1 MATKGSVAKQEIA
14 QKLFEAFPNA
24 FQHDK
29 DIRIPWVENGATVEI
44 KIAMTCAKENVGGNL
59 AVSTGADGQSLNG
72 AAAMTDAEIE
82 NVRIMMEHLN
92 L

>member
-1 MATKGSVAKQEIA
+1 MAAKGAVAKQEIT

-29 DIRIPWVENGATVEI
+29 DIRIPWVENGVTVEI

-59 AVSTGADGQSLNG
+59 EVSASGEVGQPT
-72 AAAMTDAEIE
+72 AMTDAEIE

>member
-1 MATKGSVAKQEIA
+1 MAARGAQAKQEIT

-29 DIRIPWVENGATVEI
+29 DIRIPWVENGQTVEI

-59 AVSTGADGQSLNG
+59 EVSASGEISQPI
-72 AAAMTDAEIE
+72 AMTDAEVE

>member
-1 MATKGSVAKQEIA
+1 M
-14 QKLFEAFPNA
+14 
-24 FQHDK
+24 
-29 DIRIPWVENGATVEI
+29 TVEI

-59 AVSTGADGQSLNG
+59 EVSASGEVGQPT
-72 AAAMTDAEIE
+72 AMTDAEIE

>member
-1 MATKGSVAKQEIA
+1 MAAKGAIAKQEIT
-14 QKLFEAFPNA
+14 QKIFEAFPDA

-59 AVSTGADGQSLNG
+59 ATAVSNGGTVAESLT
-72 AAAMTDAEIE
+72 AMTDTEIE
-82 NVRIMMEHLN
+82 NVRIMMEQLN

>member
-1 MATKGSVAKQEIA
+1 MAAKGAVAKAEIT

-29 DIRIPWVENGATVEI
+29 DIRIPWVENGVTVEI

-59 AVSTGADGQSLNG
+59 ELTSTGELLNQPT
-72 AAAMTDAEIE
+72 AMTDTEIE
-82 NVRIMMEHLN
+82 NIRIMMEHLN

>member
-1 MATKGSVAKQEIA
+1 MAAKGAVAKQEIT

-29 DIRIPWVENGATVEI
+29 DIRIPWVENGVTVEI

-59 AVSTGADGQSLNG
+59 MTALSDGGIVAESLST
-72 AAAMTDAEIE
+72 MTDAEIE

>member
-1 MATKGSVAKQEIA
+1 MAAKGAVAKQEIT

-29 DIRIPWVENGATVEI
+29 DIRIPWVENGVTVEI

-59 AVSTGADGQSLNG
+59 AVSASGEVGQPT
-72 AAAMTDAEIE
+72 AMTDAEVE

>member
-1 MATKGSVAKQEIA
+1 MAAKGAVAKQEIA

-29 DIRIPWVENGATVEI
+29 DIRIPWVENGQTVEI
-44 KIAMTCAKENVGGNL
+44 KIAMTCAKDVVGGNL
-59 AVSTGADGQSLNG
+59 EVSATGEATGQVL
-72 AAAMTDAEIE
+72 AMTDSEIE

>member
-1 MATKGSVAKQEIA
+1 MAARGAVAKNEIT

-29 DIRIPWVENGATVEI
+29 DIRIPWVENGVTVEI

-59 AVSTGADGQSLNG
+59 AVSNGLDGVSQNG